1 MITLFV
7 QDEIG
12 AFGSNQY
19 PFYKYH
25 AQLYFLIGVLRGA
38 QEDISPLL
46 SHSSFF
52 LNQAL
57 NSDHALL
64 ENVSSK
70 IAFKLLDHDPEIY
83 NSKEIASLN
92 SVKLSSY
99 NKSIINRDSEFVK
112 ADIAIINK
120 ELPDLSF
127 FLDYHEYWLKPL
139 SNVFN
144 VSVQELKKSAISIAI
159 NEWKITFD
167 DTHIKDLRNGMWRNN
182 HKETY
187 ASHSSTPTTQPY
199 EFYLGYHAIFTM
211 ASRLFKQRPVAKSDN
226 DWEDDRWQDWLSGY
240 LLSMDNG
247 YLLADLRDP
256 APCIRRGW
264 LTEKISDS
272 WRWEIQEK
280 DFLEGLLFDK
290 DDRTFICVTGSW
302 SDNDSLGNNETYRIS
317 SALISTSNSDSLLKA
332 LVTCNNPHDYK
343 LPSYNEDRFELDD
356 SEFQMKGWLN
366 EPDEYKRLDETDPYA
381 GELKFP
387 LRKVSEEYK
396 ELLELQYCFHKRSYQ
411 DTGNNLHGFSETWTD
426 TRNNDRYSESSIRE
440 GNRLFISLDAL
451 KQLCVKTGL
460 SLIFEVT
467 INRQSS
473 TYDREIPDDV
483 KYPGP
488 YCNLYTLSKDGVIK
502 DYQSRSYQLR

>member
-1 MITLFV
+1 
-7 QDEIG
+7 
-12 AFGSNQY
+12 
-19 PFYKYH
+19 
-25 AQLYFLIGVLRGA
+25 
-38 QEDISPLL
+38 
-46 SHSSFF
+46 
-52 LNQAL
+52 
-57 NSDHALL
+57 
-64 ENVSSK
+64 
-70 IAFKLLDHDPEIY
+70 
-83 NSKEIASLN
+83 
-92 SVKLSSY
+92 
-99 NKSIINRDSEFVK
+99 
-112 ADIAIINK
+112 
-120 ELPDLSF
+120 
-127 FLDYHEYWLKPL
+127 
-139 SNVFN
+139 
-144 VSVQELKKSAISIAI
+144 
-159 NEWKITFD
+159 
-167 DTHIKDLRNGMWRNN
+167 
-182 HKETY
+182 
-187 ASHSSTPTTQPY
+187 
-199 EFYLGYHAIFTM
+199 M

-317 SALISTSNSDSLLKA
+317 SALTSTSNSDSLLKA

-356 SEFQMKGWLN
+356 SEFQMTGWLN

-411 DTGNNLHGFSETWTD
+411 DTENNLHGFSETWTD

-473 TYDREIPDDV
+473 TYDREIPYDV